1 MQHRWLTTHIRNAV
15 RATHNMRRVRDIAAV
30 GTAKVIGRPSSKRP
44 PRPQPYHLTEQQK
57 LAPARHTRP
66 SNYASVT
73 PLHTQWPLL
82 SLSRCDRSRG
92 RPTLLSRWQCGRPVS
107 SGKTGAGQSTESEK
121 LTSSNV
127 GKGPSAVSREEGV
140 PAVGDKGETAGGV
153 GGGLPHQVSEL
164 YAEMERTLMSKMHAQ
179 DKNRFRALG
188 LSGVLLLVWV
198 LSMFGSEIRRYFAS
212 QTAEVARETL
222 KVEALQV
229 QTQEL
234 ATALVQTLLN
244 DQEVVRAGALFLRE
258 ASTNP
263 ETQAAVMSLA
273 LYVLQHPETLAET
286 QVLAKKL
293 VKAVLDSPETVEQV
307 TDMALQVM
315 ANARFRQ
322 GVSELVTALGQSEE
336 VFAAVS
342 DLSSRVIQDPDV
354 QETLTAMLSAS
365 SHKVLEDE
373 QIFDH
378 SKEFVAQ
385 VMGDDAVQRSGGD
398 ALWITVRHAL
408 QSRIMKITGLGLLTA
423 SALLLLSGKG
433 GRGVEGGGGRQD

>member
-1 MQHRWLTTHIRNAV
+1 
-15 RATHNMRRVRDIAAV
+15 
-30 GTAKVIGRPSSKRP
+30 
-44 PRPQPYHLTEQQK
+44 
-57 LAPARHTRP
+57 
-66 SNYASVT
+66 
-73 PLHTQWPLL
+73 
-82 SLSRCDRSRG
+82 
-92 RPTLLSRWQCGRPVS
+92 
-107 SGKTGAGQSTESEK
+107 
-121 LTSSNV
+121 
-127 GKGPSAVSREEGV
+127 
-140 PAVGDKGETAGGV
+140 
-153 GGGLPHQVSEL
+153 
-164 YAEMERTLMSKMHAQ
+164 
-179 DKNRFRALG
+179 
-188 LSGVLLLVWV
+188 
-198 LSMFGSEIRRYFAS
+198 
-212 QTAEVARETL
+212 AEVARETL

-385 VMGDDAVQRSGGD
+385 VM
-398 ALWITVRHAL
+398 
-408 QSRIMKITGLGLLTA
+408 
-423 SALLLLSGKG
+423 
-433 GRGVEGGGGRQD
+433 

>member
-1 MQHRWLTTHIRNAV
+1 MPSNAGKV
-15 RATHNMRRVRDIAAV
+15 PSAVNQEEGVAAV
-30 GTAKVIGRPSSKRP
+30 GS
-44 PRPQPYHLTEQQK
+44 
-57 LAPARHTRP
+57 
-66 SNYASVT
+66 
-73 PLHTQWPLL
+73 
-82 SLSRCDRSRG
+82 
-92 RPTLLSRWQCGRPVS
+92 
-107 SGKTGAGQSTESEK
+107 
-121 LTSSNV
+121 
-127 GKGPSAVSREEGV
+127 
-140 PAVGDKGETAGGV
+140 KGEAAGGV

-179 DKNRFRALG
+179 DKNQFRAIG

-273 LYVLQHPETLAET
+273 LYVLQHPDTLVET

-315 ANARFRQ
+315 ANPRFRQ

-336 VFAAVS
+336 VFSAASEV
-342 DLSSRVIQDPDV
+342 SSRVIQDPDV
-354 QETLTAMLSAS
+354 QETLTAILSAS

-373 QIFDH
+373 QVFDH

-385 VMGDDAVQRSGGD
+385 VVGDDAVQRSGGD

-408 QSRIMKITGLGLLTA
+408 QSRIMKVAGLGLLTA

-433 GRGVEGGGGRQD
+433 GRGGEGSEGRQA